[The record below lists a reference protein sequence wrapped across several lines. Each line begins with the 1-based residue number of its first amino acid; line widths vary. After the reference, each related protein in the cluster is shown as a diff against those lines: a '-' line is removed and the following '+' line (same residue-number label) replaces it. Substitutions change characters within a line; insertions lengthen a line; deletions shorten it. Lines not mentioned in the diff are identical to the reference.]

1 MTTYRPV
8 LFGLSIVSLV
18 LGLWLIFWAPDGIS
32 FLRSLLGGSLL
43 GLGASQAAI
52 QLWARPK
59 TRLED
64 MTSPAE
70 ASAWISLICVG
81 AITLYL
87 LVNTSTLAASGS
99 GREAGQIGVR
109 LMMILVFWM
118 VISTVIRS
126 RRGSAVLEDERDRAI
141 DARAEAWARGA
152 MTLCLISLVVMLGF
166 SPAEKLRWATPTMLA
181 CQLLFV
187 LLSAS
192 VVRNAVVVVMY
203 WRARA
208 DER

>member
-1 MTTYRPV
+1 
-8 LFGLSIVSLV
+8 
-18 LGLWLIFWAPDGIS
+18 
-32 FLRSLLGGSLL
+32 
-43 GLGASQAAI
+43 
-52 QLWARPK
+52 
-59 TRLED
+59 
-64 MTSPAE
+64 TSPAE
-70 ASAWISLICVG
+70 ASAWISLACVG

-109 LMMILVFWM
+109 LMMILVFWI
-118 VISTVIRS
+118 VVSTVIRT

-141 DARAEAWARGA
+141 DARAETWARGA
-152 MTLCLISLVVMLGF
+152 LRFCLVGLVVLLGF
-166 SPAEKLRWATPTMLA
+166 SPAEKLQWATPTMLA

-187 LLSAS
+187 LLWAS

-203 WRARA
+203 WRGRT